1 MLGRF
6 FFAVGFVLLGLASA
20 TQAATTISLPTL
32 TNTPVGNMVTVHV
45 NMNASPSIGG
55 ILLQIQY
62 NPAVLALQSDSDV
75 VKGPRAGTQNLVVNR
90 FPTLIST
97 NPATGAG
104 VRMVLFGTSSI
115 GGNGTL
121 LDLKFRVVGIGS
133 TPLLIAQCQ
142 HDDPPVDCSIQNGSF
157 STNVCSP
164 TTETCNGVDDN
175 CNNQI
180 DDGFDVGTG
189 CSVGVGACQRNGVKQ
204 CTGDGAGTACNV
216 VPGEPEEEGLNT
228 ATDTCGDNIDN
239 DCDGAI
245 DAQDPDCQ
253 ASGFDTLIPGGG
265 SSKTDCMAEWKLEN
279 VTLAVNT
286 KGIPLNKQSCT
297 DGAACD
303 ANLEVG
309 KCTFLVSI
317 CLHVPDT
324 RLTNSQGTPACLL
337 SDVALIDPKNIPDS
351 LVTQLTNLGGQ
362 EQGLCTNRGAKKGN
376 LCQHNVDCDTAP
388 GKGDGKCGQFIAFTP
403 PLMAQTCS
411 LSPVPIDVSLNT
423 TPQGAL
429 EKRAITLKT
438 NTLSSP
444 QGGGDQR
451 KKDTDSLQLI
461 CLPPAQ

>member
-1 MLGRF
+1 MVGRF
-6 FFAVGFVLLGLASA
+6 FSAVGFVLLGLASA
-20 TQAATTISLPTL
+20 AQATTTISLPTL
-32 TNTPVGNMVTVHV
+32 TNTPVGNIVTVPV
-45 NMNASPSIGG
+45 NMTASPSIGG

-62 NPAVLALQSDSDV
+62 NPAVLALQNDSDV
-75 VKGPRAGTQNLVVNR
+75 VKGVRAGTQTLVVNR
-90 FPTLIST
+90 FPNLIST

-104 VRMVLFGTSSI
+104 VRIVLFGTSSI
-115 GGNGTL
+115 GGNGVL
-121 LDLKFRVVGIGS
+121 LNLKFRVVGVGS

-142 HDDPPVDCSIQNGSF
+142 HDDPPVNCSIQNGSF
-157 STNVCSP
+157 STNVCSS

-204 CTGDGAGTACNV
+204 CTGDGNGTACNV
-216 VPGEPEEEGLNT
+216 VPGEPGVEGPFGT
-228 ATDTCGDNIDN
+228 ATCGDSIDN

-245 DAQDPDCQ
+245 DTQDFDCRAPDID
-253 ASGFDTLIPGGG
+253 ALIPGGG
-265 SSKTDCMAEWKLEN
+265 SIKTDCMMEWKLEN

-286 KGIPLNKQSCT
+286 KGLPLNKQSCT

-303 ANLEVG
+303 ANPEVG
-309 KCTFLVSI
+309 TCSFLVSM

-324 RLTNSQGTPACLL
+324 RLTNPQGAPACLP

-362 EQGLCTNRGAKKGN
+362 EQGFCTNRGAKKGN

-411 LSPVPIDVSLNT
+411 PSPVSIDVSLNT
-423 TPQGAL
+423 TPQGTLA
-429 EKRAITLKT
+429 KRAITLKT

-444 QGGGDQR
+444 QESG